1 MGTPL
6 VAASRSRVR
15 TTKLLDQVFEK
26 MWGDHHGSVGLSVVL
41 LQLLV
46 SSQGRPQSVHE
57 VSVAPADRA
66 RVLAEFVPAAV
77 PDCDSIFRRS
87 LPECQEEATVYGSP
101 GQVWGELTVDV
112 SSPVL
117 FITKPKDL
125 IQKRKNKN
133 KEKEKQEGLLV

>member
-6 VAASRSRVR
+6 VDASRSRVR

-26 MWGDHHGSVGLSVVL
+26 MWRDHGSVGVSVVL

-46 SSQGRPQSVHE
+46 SSQGRPQTVHE
-57 VSVAPADRA
+57 VAPGDRA
-66 RVLAEFVPAAV
+66 RVLAEFVPAPV

-117 FITKPKDL
+117 VL
-125 IQKRKNKN
+125 L
-133 KEKEKQEGLLV
+133 QENTLENSQI

>member
-1 MGTPL
+1 MGNS
-6 VAASRSRVR
+6 V
-15 TTKLLDQVFEK
+15 K
-26 MWGDHHGSVGLSVVL
+26 MWGPAHLSVGLPIVC
-41 LQLLV
+41 LQLLA
-46 SSQGRPQSVHE
+46 SSDARPQTVHQ
-57 VSVAPADRA
+57 VSPADRA
-66 RVLAEFVPAAV
+66 RVLSEFVPSASAV
-77 PDCDSIFRRS
+77 PNCDSVFRRS
-87 LPECQEEATVYGSP
+87 LPECQQKATVYGSP

>member
-1 MGTPL
+1 MG
-6 VAASRSRVR
+6 
-15 TTKLLDQVFEK
+15 K
-26 MWGDHHGSVGLSVVL
+26 MWGDYHGSVGLSAVL

-46 SSQGRPQSVHE
+46 SSQGRPQTVHE
-57 VSVAPADRA
+57 VAPGDRA
-66 RVLAEFVPAAV
+66 RVLAEFVPTV

-117 FITKPKDL
+117 FITKPEDL

>member
-6 VAASRSRVR
+6 VDASRSRVR

-26 MWGDHHGSVGLSVVL
+26 MWGHHGSVGLSVVL

-46 SSQGRPQSVHE
+46 SSQGRPQTVHE
-57 VSVAPADRA
+57 GTEPGSWPSSCPLQFPIATPYSVA
-66 RVLAEFVPAAV
+66 V
-77 PDCDSIFRRS
+77 S
-87 LPECQEEATVYGSP
+87 LSVKKRQQCTGAP
-101 GQVWGELTVDV
+101 VWGELTVDV

>member
-6 VAASRSRVR
+6 VDASRSRVR

-57 VSVAPADRA
+57 VAPADRA
-66 RVLAEFVPAAV
+66 RVLAEFAPLQFPIATPSSAAV
-77 PDCDSIFRRS
+77 S
-87 LPECQEEATVYGSP
+87 LSVKKRQQCTGAPVKCGGS
-101 GQVWGELTVDV
+101 
-112 SSPVL
+112 
-117 FITKPKDL
+117 
-125 IQKRKNKN
+125 
-133 KEKEKQEGLLV
+133 

>member
-1 MGTPL
+1 MGTPP
-6 VAASRSRVR
+6 VPASPSRVR
-15 TTKLLDQVFEK
+15 TTKLLDQVFRK
-26 MWGDHHGSVGLSVVL
+26 MWGARHLSLALPVVI

-46 SSQGRPQSVHE
+46 PSHARPQTDVHE
-57 VSVAPADRA
+57 VGPADRA
-66 RVLAEFVPAAV
+66 RVLSEFVPSVV
-77 PDCDSIFRRS
+77 PNCDSVFRRS
-87 LPECQEEATVYGSP
+87 LPECQQKATVYGRP

-133 KEKEKQEGLLV
+133 KEKEKQDGLLV

>member
-1 MGTPL
+1 MGTLPHL
-6 VAASRSRVR
+6 LI
-15 TTKLLDQVFEK
+15 KLMTQ
-26 MWGDHHGSVGLSVVL
+26 
-41 LQLLV
+41 
-46 SSQGRPQSVHE
+46 
-57 VSVAPADRA
+57 
-66 RVLAEFVPAAV
+66 
-77 PDCDSIFRRS
+77 
-87 LPECQEEATVYGSP
+87 ATVYGSP

>member
-1 MGTPL
+1 MGLHLCPPHR
-6 VAASRSRVR
+6 AEFAPRSCSIKSSV
-15 TTKLLDQVFEK
+15 K
-26 MWGDHHGSVGLSVVL
+26 MWGARHLSLGLPVVI

-46 SSQGRPQSVHE
+46 PSHARPQTDVHE
-57 VSVAPADRA
+57 DGPADRA
-66 RVLAEFVPAAV
+66 RVL
-77 PDCDSIFRRS
+77 
-87 LPECQEEATVYGSP
+87 PECQQKATVYGSP

-133 KEKEKQEGLLV
+133 KEKEKQDGLLV

>member
-6 VAASRSRVR
+6 VDASRSRVR

-26 MWGDHHGSVGLSVVL
+26 MWRDHGSVGLSVVL

-46 SSQGRPQSVHE
+46 SSQGRPQTVHE
-57 VSVAPADRA
+57 VAPGDRA

-101 GQVWGELTVDV
+101 GQVWGELTLTSPRPCS
-112 SSPVL
+112 SSPSQRTSYRRGR
-117 FITKPKDL
+117 IRTRR
-125 IQKRKNKN
+125 RKSRR
-133 KEKEKQEGLLV
+133 V

>member
-1 MGTPL
+1 MG
-6 VAASRSRVR
+6 RVR

-46 SSQGRPQSVHE
+46 SSQGRPQTVHE
-57 VSVAPADRA
+57 VAPGDRA

-87 LPECQEEATVYGSP
+87 HPECQEEATVYGSP

-112 SSPVL
+112 SRPFSSSPSQRTSYRRER
-117 FITKPKDL
+117 I
-125 IQKRKNKN
+125 R
-133 KEKEKQEGLLV
+133 

>member
-6 VAASRSRVR
+6 VDASRSRVR

-46 SSQGRPQSVHE
+46 SSQGRPQSAHE
-57 VSVAPADRA
+57 VAPADRA

-125 IQKRKNKN
+125 IQKRRIRTRRRKSRR
-133 KEKEKQEGLLV
+133 VS